1 MFSLCDKIR
10 LHRQMISRGSYFA
23 TKKNFI
29 LRILLFKSR
38 VKWILYSCWKWGDN
52 YYNQHKSEHLEN
64 ECKIKPRKQLKK
76 KKQESR
82 MNEKWSL
89 QMYRW
94 TQTNFF
100 PVSTVTWAWTTSL
113 SFQHTY
119 SKPSPI
125 SKNCEY
131 MPPLND
137 VFILCSVDMRAGLYD
152 THLGILACTVK
163 CTERALPHSWGR

>member
-23 TKKNFI
+23 TKQNFI
-29 LRILLFKSR
+29 LSILLFKSR

-94 TQTNFF
+94 TQNKFF
-100 PVSTVTWAWTTSL
+100 SCFHSDLSMNNITELPAYVFKTFPYLEELWVHAPSKWCIYSVQCWHEGWSL
-113 SFQHTY
+113 WYAPGYFSLHC
-119 SKPSPI
+119 KVHRACPS
-125 SKNCEY
+125 S
-131 MPPLND
+131 
-137 VFILCSVDMRAGLYD
+137 
-152 THLGILACTVK
+152 
-163 CTERALPHSWGR
+163 

>member
-1 MFSLCDKIR
+1 
-10 LHRQMISRGSYFA
+10 MIKSGFIDRWFHVEVILQLSKTLFWVFYYLNLGLNEYFTA
-23 TKKNFI
+23 
-29 LRILLFKSR
+29 
-38 VKWILYSCWKWGDN
+38 V
-52 YYNQHKSEHLEN
+52 EN
-64 ECKIKPRKQLKK
+64 EGITIIINIKVNTWKMSAKSSQESNLKK

-94 TQTNFF
+94 TQANFF

-131 MPPLND
+131 MPPLPPCKWC
-137 VFILCSVDMRAGLYD
+137 IYSVQCWHEGWSLWYAPGYFSLHCKVHRA
-152 THLGILACTVK
+152 C
-163 CTERALPHSWGR
+163 PSS